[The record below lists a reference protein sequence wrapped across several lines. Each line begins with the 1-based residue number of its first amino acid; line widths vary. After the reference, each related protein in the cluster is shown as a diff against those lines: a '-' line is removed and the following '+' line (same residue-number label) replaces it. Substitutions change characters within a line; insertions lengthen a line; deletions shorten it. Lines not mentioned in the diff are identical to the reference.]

1 MNGPDSAIAVAAIAP
16 LLMLLFF
23 LFRVLPWTRPG
34 PWRLVLVLV
43 SLASV
48 MFMFGEVALL
58 AKSGIDGLDP
68 THQLPLFLAVLAAA
82 AASVVA
88 YFEGARSAERA
99 RLLALTDELTGLRNR
114 RAFEEYLKVAYE
126 SQRPFG
132 LVYIDL
138 DGFKSVNDRLG
149 HEAGDKALQ
158 HVADVLRQAVR
169 EVDTAARL
177 GGDEFALLLPSADA
191 GGTEH
196 VALRALAGMRTLTT
210 DHPEWSGLNA
220 SFGVAT
226 QSDAPSAAALLHVA
240 DQAMYRAKRAGGGR
254 VGLITS

>member
-1 MNGPDSAIAVAAIAP
+1 MPSRARRQPRPRRRTARGATPLQATYGRSADALMNGPDSAIAVAAIAP

-23 LFRVLPWTRPG
+23 LFRVLPWTRTG

-99 RLLALTDELTGLRNR
+99 RLLALTDE
-114 RAFEEYLKVAYE
+114 
-126 SQRPFG
+126 
-132 LVYIDL
+132 
-138 DGFKSVNDRLG
+138 
-149 HEAGDKALQ
+149 
-158 HVADVLRQAVR
+158 
-169 EVDTAARL
+169 
-177 GGDEFALLLPSADA
+177 
-191 GGTEH
+191 
-196 VALRALAGMRTLTT
+196 
-210 DHPEWSGLNA
+210 
-220 SFGVAT
+220 
-226 QSDAPSAAALLHVA
+226 
-240 DQAMYRAKRAGGGR
+240 
-254 VGLITS
+254 